1 MRVGKAVGA
10 DAFAAASIL
19 QNVVTPALLA
29 DEISKQILKKY
40 LPHVCNLHRRHE
52 GDFHSLSS
60 LDFLGF
66 RFGKDASIHSV
77 NSSGVILPS
86 EHSSRFRIA

>member
-1 MRVGKAVGA
+1 MTLALLA

-19 QNVVTPALLA
+19 QSVATPALLA
-29 DEISKQILKKY
+29 GAISKQILRKD
-40 LPHVCNLHRRHE
+40 LPRVCNLHRRHE

-60 LDFLGF
+60 LDFRGF

-77 NSSGVILPS
+77 NSSGEIFPS
-86 EHSSRFRIA
+86 EHSSLFRIA